1 MFMENQQIVQNL
13 RLLCKENQ
21 ESISAVL
28 SNCDITKSFIY
39 DLEKRNQ
46 SPSVDKLV
54 RLAQYFNVS
63 VDYLLGRTNI
73 KDVNIGNDQDTST

>member
-1 MFMENQQIVQNL
+1 MGNQQIVQNL

-73 KDVNIGNDQDTST
+73 KDINMGNDQDTSK

>member
-1 MFMENQQIVQNL
+1 MENQQIVQNL

-73 KDVNIGNDQDTST
+73 KDINMGNDQDTSK

>member
-1 MFMENQQIVQNL
+1 MENQQIVQNL

>member
-1 MFMENQQIVQNL
+1 MENQQIVQNL

-73 KDVNIGNDQDTST
+73 KDVNIDNDQDTST